1 MGTREILTDV
11 ARKKRYYRSQTDRML
26 AGVCGGMADY
36 LGLDPV
42 LVRVLWVV
50 ITLTFGVGLLAYI
63 LLWLLA
69 PEEPA
74 AD

>member
-1 MGTREILTDV
+1 
-11 ARKKRYYRSQTDRML
+11 ML
-26 AGVCGGMADY
+26 AGVCGGFADY
-36 LGLDPV
+36 LGLDPL

-50 ITLTFGVGLLAYI
+50 ITLSFGLGLLAYI

-69 PEEPA
+69 PEEPL